1 MGGGKNIFT
10 TLFKLRDALKNNDTL
25 AIQTSIENL
34 DSSHISLNN
43 NRAIVGAKLSGV
55 DAKVVVHDQ
64 DVLNNLEQLSNI
76 EDTDAVKSIADLA
89 NLQFA
94 LQATLGA
101 TAQVLQP
108 TLLDF
113 LR

>member
-1 MGGGKNIFT
+1 MET
-10 TLFKLRDALKNNDTL
+10 
-25 AIQTSIENL
+25 L
-34 DSSHISLNN
+34 DSSLTSLNN
-43 NRAIVGAKLSGV
+43 NRAIVGATLRGV
-55 DAKVVVHDQ
+55 DAKIVVHDQ
-64 DVLNNLEQLSNI
+64 DVLNRLEQLSNI

-94 LQATLGA
+94 LQATLGT

>member
-1 MGGGKNIFT
+1 M
-10 TLFKLRDALKNNDTL
+10 
-25 AIQTSIENL
+25 
-34 DSSHISLNN
+34 
-43 NRAIVGAKLSGV
+43 
-55 DAKVVVHDQ
+55 
-64 DVLNNLEQLSNI
+64 NNLEQLSNI

-94 LQATLGA
+94 LQATLGS